1 MCLSTLWFNPTPSKS
16 HSKKNA
22 NDHNE
27 FQLFFFFT
35 IKNIELCAYACA
47 QKYYCYKQA
56 GRLQPVICIYRV
68 IF

>member
-27 FQLFFFFT
+27 FQLFFLQYKT
-35 IKNIELCAYACA
+35 MNYVHRNITVTS
-47 QKYYCYKQA
+47 KQVDCN
-56 GRLQPVICIYRV
+56 L
-68 IF
+68 